1 MNGFLFRPA
10 LSSPAQLWAT
20 IILAG
25 LITYGIRLSF
35 IFLFSRWQIP
45 AWLQRA
51 LRFVPPA
58 VLTAIIFPELLVS
71 NGTLSLSF
79 GNARLLAGVV
89 AIIVAWRTKSA
100 VVTILVGMA
109 VLWLLQWLLNL

>member
-1 MNGFLFRPA
+1 MNTFIFKPA

-35 IFLFSRWQIP
+35 ILLFGRWQIP
-45 AWLQRA
+45 GWLQRA
-51 LRFVPPA
+51 LRFVPVA
-58 VLTAIIFPELLVS
+58 VLTAIIFPELMVS
-71 NGTLSLSF
+71 NGHLALSF
-79 GNARLLAGVV
+79 GNARLVAGVV

-100 VVTILVGMA
+100 VITILVGMA
-109 VLWLLQWLLNL
+109 VLWLLQWLLVL